1 MNPRHELLERY
12 KTDPSVLGELMIAY
26 EPIVVANA
34 KAMAKQLPK
43 HIELDDLTSEGYFGL
58 VDAIKKFDDSF
69 GYKFETYAS
78 FRIRGAILDHL
89 RRNDWAPRSLRSKSK
104 DVERASTKLS
114 AELNRE
120 PTKEEI
126 AQLLNWTV
134 DEVYQVAG
142 TTARANVSNLDDVVN
157 VDGGKFTLSEMIA
170 DTSDFAEDF
179 GDIKNKLIESLS
191 GMTQESRTVLS
202 LYYVQD
208 LSLKEIGELMGVTES
223 RTCQIHTSALSTLWE
238 FCVP

>member
-1 MNPRHELLERY
+1 
-12 KTDPSVLGELMIAY
+12 MIAY

-34 KAMAKQLPK
+34 KAMAKHLPK
-43 HIELDDLTSEGYFGL
+43 HVELDDLKSEGLFGL

-104 DVERASTKLS
+104 DVERATTRLS

-126 AQLLNWTV
+126 AQLLNWDV

-142 TTARANVSNLDDVVN
+142 TSARANVTNLDDVVT
-157 VDGGKFTLSEMIA
+157 VDGGKFTLSEVIA
-170 DTSDFAEDF
+170 DESDFVEDF
-179 GDIKNKLIESLS
+179 SEIKDKLIESL
-191 GMTQESRTVLS
+191 GDMTEESRTVLS

-208 LSLKEIGELMGVTES
+208 LSLKDIGELMGVTES
-223 RTCQIHTSALSTLWE
+223 RTCQIHTAALSALWE